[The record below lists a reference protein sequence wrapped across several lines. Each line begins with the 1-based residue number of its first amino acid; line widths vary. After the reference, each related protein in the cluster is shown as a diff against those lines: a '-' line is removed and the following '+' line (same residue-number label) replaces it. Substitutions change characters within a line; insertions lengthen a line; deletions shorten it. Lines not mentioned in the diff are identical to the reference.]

1 MAADAKHIP
10 ILCIDVQGFTTHN
23 TETQR
28 TIVRRLQRMATEA
41 ARFFMPYGD
50 PWTKWQRQGTGDGY
64 YFPFDA
70 LSPQV
75 ALQYALNLEA
85 ALTAHNAQHGQD
97 LVLRLYGALVLG
109 DVELVGDQYLSAAFS
124 EAARFLSHQ
133 PFKDALER
141 QERPMVLAMS
151 SLFHSEWRDDI
162 ERENTFPEAAA
173 LQWTPFRFRDKHSD
187 EHQGYVLGPGW
198 EQDVAVPADT
208 TADVKPAPVSDKA
221 AMPAGSS
228 AGATNRRDA
237 VDTLHYTGEVKLNFC
252 RRLGPSWQDL
262 ADCLN
267 IPPFERASFERG
279 REPQGVWEWL
289 EARQRLVELPQALAA
304 IGRDDLLE
312 VLPHPPQ

>member
-28 TIVRRLQRMATEA
+28 TIVRRLQRMATES

-75 ALQYALNLEA
+75 ALQYALNLDA
-85 ALTAHNAQHGQD
+85 AVAMHNAQHNQD

-109 DVELVGDQYLSAAFS
+109 DVELVGDQFLSGAFS

-133 PFKDALER
+133 PFKDSLER

-151 SLFHSEWRDDI
+151 SLFHSEWI
-162 ERENTFPEAAA
+162 EDRQRENTFPEAAA
-173 LQWTPFRFRDKHSD
+173 LQWTPFSFRDKHGY
-187 EHQGYVLGPGW
+187 EHKGYVLGPGW
-198 EQDVAVPADT
+198 EQSTVEHADT
-208 TADVKPAPVSDKA
+208 AADVKPIPVSDTT
-221 AMPAGSS
+221 AMPAGIS
-228 AGATNRRDA
+228 AVAMNRSDA
-237 VDTLHYTGEVKLNFC
+237 VDTPRYTGEVKLNVC
-252 RRLGPSWQDL
+252 RRLGANWQDL
-262 ADCLN
+262 ADYLN
-267 IPPFERASFERG
+267 IPPFDRASFDRG
-279 REPQGVWEWL
+279 REPQSVWEWL
-289 EARQRLVELPQALAA
+289 EARKRLAELPQALVA

-312 VLPHPPQ
+312 ILPHPPR

>member
-28 TIVRRLQRMATEA
+28 TIVRRLQRMATES

-50 PWTKWQRQGTGDGY
+50 PWTKWKRQGTGDGY

-85 ALTAHNAQHGQD
+85 AVEAHNAQHGQD
-97 LVLRLYGALVLG
+97 LMLRLYGALVLG
-109 DVELVGDQYLSAAFS
+109 DVELVGDQYLSDAFS

-133 PFKDALER
+133 PFKDHLER

-151 SLFHSEWRDDI
+151 SLFHTEWI
-162 ERENTFPEAAA
+162 EDRQRENTFPEAAA
-173 LQWTPFRFRDKHSD
+173 LQWTPLSFRDKHGY

-198 EQDVAVPADT
+198 DLDTAEHAATAAAVNPTSA
-208 TADVKPAPVSDKA
+208 SDKTVMPTA
-221 AMPAGSS
+221 SSTVAM
-228 AGATNRRDA
+228 NRRDA
-237 VDTLHYTGEVKLNFC
+237 RETPRYTGEVKLNVC
-252 RRLGPSWQDL
+252 RRLGASWQDL
-262 ADCLN
+262 ADYLN
-267 IPPFERASFERG
+267 IPSFERTSFERG

-289 EARQRLVELPQALAA
+289 EARQRLAELPQALVT

-312 VLPHPPQ
+312 VLQYPPR